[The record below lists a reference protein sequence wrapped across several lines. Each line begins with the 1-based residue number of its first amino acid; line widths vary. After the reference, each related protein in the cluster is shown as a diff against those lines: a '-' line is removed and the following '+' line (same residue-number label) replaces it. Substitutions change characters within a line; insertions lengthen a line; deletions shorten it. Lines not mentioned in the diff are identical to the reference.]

1 MPDMNDRPTL
11 CFGQW
16 LQLVT
21 PTVQNE
27 LLGHVDTTAVAVKLP
42 PFWTVELEL
51 WFRQAKAQFHLRK
64 IKYHYTAEEYQAIQS
79 ALQRRLGPEYISQRP
94 AGGGQ
99 KVCYI
104 EGHRV
109 VNLANEL
116 FGYNGWSHSI
126 TQQNVDFVDLI
137 NGKFYVGVSAFVK
150 VQLKDGSFHEDIG
163 YGVSEGLKSKAMSLE
178 KARKEAVTDGLK
190 RSLKSFGNALG
201 NCILDKE
208 YLRMVN
214 KLPRQQT
221 DFQLDD
227 AKRKDDEPIVQKAR
241 YSSLLQ
247 AQPQPLPAPASR
259 PPNEGVKEEVADRKV
274 DVERGNCRLSCFS
287 VEGRSN
293 VVAGDQVQSGPEA
306 NRRSDRV
313 SFGSEQ
319 SSTVGQSLQAA
330 SSTDYNTDLDPT
342 YQRKLRQKQLQQQFR
357 EQMTKKL
364 ESQPI
369 KTVTAV
375 QSKLVP
381 LINNSTPVS
390 NEADLLE
397 EKLLAADD
405 PELWD
410 VPLDDASF
418 KSNPNDP
425 CQEQIQSTPPEGQHQ
440 MTTRSRTPQR
450 INPSKQ
456 PHNFNKS
463 RTVESSPCRMG
474 QFMKKRRLEPT

>member
-1 MPDMNDRPTL
+1 MSETKHQLSQHNPTL
-11 CFGQW
+11 CFGQY
-16 LQLVT
+16 Q
-21 PTVQNE
+21 
-27 LLGHVDTTAVAVKLP
+27 
-42 PFWTVELEL
+42 
-51 WFRQAKAQFHLRK
+51 
-64 IKYHYTAEEYQAIQS
+64 YTAEEYQAIQC

-150 VQLKDGSFHEDIG
+150 VQLKDGCFHEDVG

-221 DFQLDD
+221 DFQLAD
-227 AKRKDDEPIVQKAR
+227 AKRKDDEPMVQKAR

-247 AQPQPLPAPASR
+247 AQLHPLPAPASC
-259 PPNEGVKEEVADRKV
+259 PPNDGVKGETADRKK
-274 DVERGNCRLSCFS
+274 DVVGGNCSLS
-287 VEGRSN
+287 R
-293 VVAGDQVQSGPEA
+293 
-306 NRRSDRV
+306 
-313 SFGSEQ
+313 
-319 SSTVGQSLQAA
+319 
-330 SSTDYNTDLDPT
+330 TDYNTDLDPT
-342 YQRKLRQKQLQQQFR
+342 HQRKLRQKQLQQQFR
-357 EQMTKKL
+357 EQMAKKL
-364 ESQPI
+364 KPQLHETGSCSVAQANND
-369 KTVTAV
+369 TVTAV

-381 LINNSTPVS
+381 QINHSTPVN
-390 NEADLLE
+390 NEADLFE
-397 EKLLAADD
+397 DKLLAADD

-410 VPLDDASF
+410 IPLDGTSF
-418 KSNPNDP
+418 ESNPNVP
-425 CQEQIQSTPPEGQHQ
+425 CLEQTPSTPPPGPHH
-440 MTTRSRTPQR
+440 MMTRSRTPQR

-456 PHNFNKS
+456 SHNAYQS
-463 RTVESSPCRMG
+463 RTVESSPCQMG
-474 QFMKKRRLEPT
+474 QFMKKRRLEPA